1 MMVKLHQVIKLSA
14 INLKGL
20 SSRLKTEVPFCIDTT
35 VTYGSFIKENVF
47 VYMKE
52 TSMSCNPVAGFRRY
66 SMENSAPTSVL
77 RNWSK

>member
-20 SSRLKTEVPFCIDTT
+20 SSRPKTEVPFCIDTT

-52 TSMSCNPVAGFRRY
+52 T
-66 SMENSAPTSVL
+66 
-77 RNWSK
+77 